1 MNRALVL
8 VLLAALALIGLPM
21 AVASSAPA
29 PVAAQAD
36 LLPPGTFDRIT
47 DRHARAVALFTEM
60 GKVIQSPRCLN
71 CHPRGDSPTQH
82 DGVPHS
88 PPVARGGGNGVAGL
102 QCTTCH
108 GAANV
113 TFENGRGSI
122 PGNPAWLLAPAEM
135 AWAGKSL
142 GAICAQLKDTRRNG
156 GRSLA
161 DLLKHNAT
169 DGLVG
174 WGWDPGLGRK
184 PAPGSQQRFG
194 ELTKAWIDAGAAC
207 PKR

>member
-1 MNRALVL
+1 MNHKLA
-8 VLLAALALIGLPM
+8 LLAPIALGLLGAPIGV
-21 AVASSAPA
+21 AVSAPA
-29 PVAAQAD
+29 PARAD
-36 LLPPGTFDRIT
+36 LLAPERFDSIA
-47 DRHARAVALFTEM
+47 DRRARSVALFNEM

-71 CHPRGDSPTQH
+71 CHPRGDKPTQH

-88 PPVARGGGNGVAGL
+88 PQVSRGGGNGVLGL

-108 GAANV
+108 GPANV

-122 PGNPAWLLAPAEM
+122 PGNPAWLLAPREM

-142 GAICAQLKDTRRNG
+142 GAICAQVKDSKRNG

-174 WGWDPGLGRK
+174 WGWAAGVGRR
-184 PAPGSQQRFG
+184 PAPGTQQRFG
-194 ELTKAWIDAGAAC
+194 ELTKAWIDTGAVC
-207 PKR
+207 PKG

>member
-1 MNRALVL
+1 MNRKLTLWAIAAVVL
-8 VLLAALALIGLPM
+8 VGVPIRM
-21 AVASSAPA
+21 AVSAPA
-29 PVAAQAD
+29 PAKVD
-36 LLPPGTFDRIT
+36 LLAPGAFDSIT
-47 DRHARAVALFTEM
+47 DRRARSVALFNEM

-71 CHPRGDSPTQH
+71 CHPRGDRPTQH
-82 DGVPHS
+82 DGIAHS
-88 PPVARGGGNGVAGL
+88 PPVSRGGGNGVPGL

-108 GAANV
+108 GPANV
-113 TFENGRGSI
+113 AFENGRGSI
-122 PGNPAWLLAPAEM
+122 PGNPAWLLAPREM

-142 GAICAQLKDTRRNG
+142 GAICAQMKDPKRNG

-174 WGWDPGLGRK
+174 WGWAPGVGRK
-184 PAPGSQQRFG
+184 PAPGTQQSFG